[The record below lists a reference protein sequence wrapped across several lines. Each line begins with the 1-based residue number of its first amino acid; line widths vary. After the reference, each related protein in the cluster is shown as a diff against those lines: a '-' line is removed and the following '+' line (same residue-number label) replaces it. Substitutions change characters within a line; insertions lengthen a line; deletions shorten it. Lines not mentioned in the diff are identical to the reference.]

1 MPSAPPFDVR
11 PIDKKI
17 VKTAYGISAMKY
29 SAAPVA
35 FHKAYFFAIE
45 LLENITVNKI
55 LLIKSIIILN

>member
-55 LLIKSIIILN
+55 FLL